1 MKDIDKFIY
10 IHIQKETQ
18 NYILSNILFKKKIL
32 TYNTKIKLHDKMHF
46 AMYKN
51 GTEHKQ
57 KNMY

>member
-10 IHIQKETQ
+10 I
-18 NYILSNILFKKKIL
+18 YIERDSKLYFIEHFILKKIL
-32 TYNTKIKLHDKMHF
+32 TYSTKIKLHDKMRF
-46 AMYKN
+46 DMYKN